1 MIRALAVLLLCQL
14 AGTVLQEA
22 LGLPMPGPVLGF
34 VLLLGVFL
42 VRGRVG
48 TELHDT
54 AQGLLKHFGLLFVP
68 AGVGV
73 VGELGVLKQ
82 NALALIIAIPVST
95 VLGLLVT
102 GIIMQW
108 FMRRPGAPGFMRR
121 PGAPGIMRP
130 QDSAD
135 A

>member
-1 MIRALAVLLLCQL
+1 MCQL

-22 LGLPMPGPVLGF
+22 LGLPMPGAVLGF
-34 VLLLGVFL
+34 VLLVAVFL
-42 VRGRVG
+42 YTGGPGVQLR
-48 TELHDT
+48 ET
-54 AQGLLKHFGLLFVP
+54 AQGLLKHMGLLYVP

-73 VGELGVLKQ
+73 VGELGVLRH

-102 GIIMQW
+102 GIIMQ
-108 FMRRPGAPGFMRR
+108 GFMRR
-121 PGAPGIMRP
+121 DGAAAPA
-130 QDSAD
+130 QEALTD

>member
-1 MIRALAVLLLCQL
+1 MIRALAILLMCQL

-22 LGLPMPGPVLGF
+22 LGLPMPGAVLGF
-34 VLLLGVFL
+34 VLLVAVFL
-42 VRGRVG
+42 YTGGPGVQLR
-48 TELHDT
+48 ET
-54 AQGLLKHFGLLFVP
+54 AQGLLKHMGLLYVP

-73 VGELGVLKQ
+73 VGELGVLRH

-102 GIIMQW
+102 GIIMQ
-108 FMRRPGAPGFMRR
+108 GFMRR
-121 PGAPGIMRP
+121 DGAAAPA
-130 QDSAD
+130 QEALTD

>member
-1 MIRALAVLLLCQL
+1 MIRALAILLLCQL
-14 AGTVLQEA
+14 AGTVLQQA

-34 VLLLGVFL
+34 VLLVAVFL
-42 VRGRVG
+42 YRGGPG
-48 TELHDT
+48 TELRET
-54 AQGLLKHFGLLFVP
+54 SQGLLKHMGLLFVP

-73 VGELGVLKQ
+73 VGELTVLKQ

-108 FMRRPGAPGFMRR
+108 FMRRPGAGVHE
-121 PGAPGIMRP
+121 P
-130 QDSAD
+130 QGTAD

>member
-1 MIRALAVLLLCQL
+1 MIRALAILLLCQL
-14 AGTVLQEA
+14 AGTVLQQA

-34 VLLLGVFL
+34 VFL
-42 VRGRVG
+42 VAAFLYRGG
-48 TELHDT
+48 PGAELRET
-54 AQGLLKHFGLLFVP
+54 SQGLLKHMGLLFVP

-73 VGELGVLKQ
+73 VGELTVLKQ

-108 FMRRPGAPGFMRR
+108 FMRRPGA
-121 PGAPGIMRP
+121 GAHEP
-130 QDSAD
+130 QGAAD